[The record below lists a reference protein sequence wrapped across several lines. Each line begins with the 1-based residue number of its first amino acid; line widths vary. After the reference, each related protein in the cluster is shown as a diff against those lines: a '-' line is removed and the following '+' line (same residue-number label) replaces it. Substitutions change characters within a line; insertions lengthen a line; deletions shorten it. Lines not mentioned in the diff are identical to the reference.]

1 MQLNNSFTNTYHPNF
16 SANLVIYG
24 NKSLLLDNQVSIL
37 KEMLQPLGEK
47 DDIVELNIASDII
60 DWVEVNNQNHPK
72 KFLSGYKMFV
82 KTSIPEI
89 KDKDLSV
96 ADVQQRFW
104 ENYSAL
110 SPFEVMKKWVKSI
123 KNNSK
128 FDAKSINV
136 NPSLYNFSNEKWTN
150 WVSFKTPDSLPQKPK
165 VDLDKCQNLLNIK
178 IYGDLGYR
186 QIIADAMN
194 DKDKSI
200 SSNDI
205 IDSLVVAK
213 KCSGEKIREKIRVAD
228 CYNDNVKKEHRQT
241 KESYSNKSGFYVQER
256 EVLHEVILCDI
267 FANFDKAKPKNNEK
281 PTFIMLGGRGG
292 SGKTKFGKD
301 GETKV
306 YDKQNYIVLNSDE
319 IKKRLPEYK
328 GFNSFEVHEESW
340 DILNKAIKLSMEKG
354 LNVVL
359 DGTMSDRHSNE
370 KILKDFS
377 NAGYNIEMYFM
388 YLKREK
394 AAERALM
401 RFDYNNRY
409 VPLDVLLNMKEN
421 EQNFDELKKY
431 ADKWAFYSNDV
442 ELGKEPI
449 LINYETSDLLGW
461 LLQKSKLDD

>member
-1 MQLNNSFTNTYHPNF
+1 
-16 SANLVIYG
+16 
-24 NKSLLLDNQVSIL
+24 
-37 KEMLQPLGEK
+37 
-47 DDIVELNIASDII
+47 
-60 DWVEVNNQNHPK
+60 
-72 KFLSGYKMFV
+72 
-82 KTSIPEI
+82 
-89 KDKDLSV
+89 
-96 ADVQQRFW
+96 
-104 ENYSAL
+104 
-110 SPFEVMKKWVKSI
+110 
-123 KNNSK
+123 
-128 FDAKSINV
+128 
-136 NPSLYNFSNEKWTN
+136 
-150 WVSFKTPDSLPQKPK
+150 
-165 VDLDKCQNLLNIK
+165 
-178 IYGDLGYR
+178 
-186 QIIADAMN
+186 
-194 DKDKSI
+194 
-200 SSNDI
+200 
-205 IDSLVVAK
+205 
-213 KCSGEKIREKIRVAD
+213 
-228 CYNDNVKKEHRQT
+228 
-241 KESYSNKSGFYVQER
+241 
-256 EVLHEVILCDI
+256 
-267 FANFDKAKPKNNEK
+267 
-281 PTFIMLGGRGG
+281 MLGGRGG